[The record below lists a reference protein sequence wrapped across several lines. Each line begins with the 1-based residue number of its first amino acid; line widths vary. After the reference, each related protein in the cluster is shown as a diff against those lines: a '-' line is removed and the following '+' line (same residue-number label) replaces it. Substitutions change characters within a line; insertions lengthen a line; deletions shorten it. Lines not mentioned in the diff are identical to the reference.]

1 MSLPPPADQTL
12 DTVSVRE
19 RPPTAPPSGL
29 KRVVVAAMAGTVAE
43 WYEFFLYGTAS
54 ALVFGTHFF
63 RQTGNPVDGI
73 IAAFALYAVGFAAR
87 PIGGLVFGHFGDR
100 LGRKALL
107 QLSLIVVGVTTFL
120 MGCLPTF
127 DVIGYWAPT
136 LLVTLRLIQGFAFGG
151 EWGGAIILVSE
162 HSPDNRRGFWASWP
176 QAGVPAGNLVATLV
190 LLGLST
196 GLSEEAFLSWGWRV
210 AFWFSAVVVLIGYW
224 IRTKVDDAPIFKEAQ
239 ARQAELQESQP
250 GVGHVLRYHWRA
262 VLIGIG
268 ARFAENILYYIVV
281 TFSITYL
288 KLVVEMDTSKILL
301 LMLGAHALHFFLIPL
316 VGYLSDLIGRKP
328 VYLTGAVLTAFW
340 GFVGFP
346 MMDTGNAWIIML
358 AISMG
363 LAIESLTYA
372 PYSAL
377 MAEMFPTNVR
387 YTALSLC
394 YQFAPILAGSL
405 APLIAITLL
414 ERFDSS
420 IPISLYLVA
429 AAAISIVAV
438 SFAKETRGKSLRDVD
453 AEAAARTAR
462 TTQNV

>member
-1 MSLPPPADQTL
+1 MSNNETLEREARGGRPGTGREASTPA
-12 DTVSVRE
+12 
-19 RPPTAPPSGL
+19 GL
-29 KRVVVAAMAGTVAE
+29 KRVVAAAMAGTVAE

-63 RQTGNPVDGI
+63 RQTGNPVDGV

-100 LGRKALL
+100 IGRKALL
-107 QLSLIVVGVTTFL
+107 QLSLVVVGITTFL

-127 DVIGYWAPT
+127 DAIGYWAPA

-176 QAGVPAGNLVATLV
+176 QAGVPMGNLVATLV
-190 LLGLST
+190 LLGLSSA
-196 GLSEEAFLSWGWRV
+196 LSEEAFLSWGWRV

-239 ARQAELQESQP
+239 ARQAASQEAQP
-250 GVGHVLRYHWRA
+250 GVLHVLRHHWRS

-268 ARFAENILYYIVV
+268 ARFAENILYYLVV

-288 KLVVEMDTSKILL
+288 KLVVEMDTTRILL
-301 LMLGAHALHFFLIPL
+301 LMFGAHFLHFCMIPL
-316 VGYLSDLIGRKP
+316 VGLLSDIVGRKP
-328 VYLTGAVLTAFW
+328 VYLTGAILTAFW

-346 MMDTGNAWIIML
+346 MMDTGNDWIVMA
-358 AISMG
+358 AITLG
-363 LAIESLTYA
+363 LAINSLTYA

-377 MAEMFPTNVR
+377 MTEMFPTNVR

-405 APLIAITLL
+405 APLIALSLL
-414 ERFDSS
+414 QKFDSS
-420 IPISLYLVA
+420 TPIALYLVGA
-429 AAAISIVAV
+429 AVISIVAV
-438 SFAKETRGKSLRDVD
+438 SFAKETKGKSLHDVD
-453 AEAAARTAR
+453 SESASRINAAR
-462 TTQNV
+462 

>member
-1 MSLPPPADQTL
+1 MSSNETL
-12 DTVSVRE
+12 DRMTRNGGGDGSKSTSRG
-19 RPPTAPPSGL
+19 GL
-29 KRVVVAAMAGTVAE
+29 KRVVAAAMAGTVAE

-63 RQTGNPVDGI
+63 RQTGNPVDGV

-100 LGRKALL
+100 IGRKALL
-107 QLSLIVVGVTTFL
+107 QLSLVVVGITTFL

-127 DVIGYWAPT
+127 DVIGYWAPA

-176 QAGVPAGNLVATLV
+176 QAGVPMGNLVATLV
-190 LLGLST
+190 LLGLSSA
-196 GLSEEAFLSWGWRV
+196 LPEEAFLSWGWRV

-239 ARQAELQESQP
+239 ARQAASQEAQP
-250 GVGHVLRYHWRA
+250 GVLHVLRYHWRA

-268 ARFAENILYYIVV
+268 ARFAENILYYLVV

-288 KLVVEMDTSKILL
+288 KLVVEMDTSRILL
-301 LMLGAHALHFFLIPL
+301 LMFGAHFLHFCMIPL
-316 VGYLSDLIGRKP
+316 VGLLSDIIGRKP

-346 MMDTGNAWIIML
+346 MMDTGNDWIVMA
-358 AISMG
+358 AITLG

-377 MAEMFPTNVR
+377 MTEMFPTNVR

-405 APLIAITLL
+405 APLIALSLL
-414 ERFDSS
+414 QKFNSS
-420 IPISLYLVA
+420 TPIALYLVGA
-429 AAAISIVAV
+429 AVISIVAV
-438 SFAKETRGKSLRDVD
+438 SFAKETKGKSLRDVD
-453 AEAAARTAR
+453 DESALRT
-462 TTQNV
+462 NVPA

>member
-1 MSLPPPADQTL
+1 MTSNETLEKTTRNGRGGDGSKPSTPA
-12 DTVSVRE
+12 
-19 RPPTAPPSGL
+19 GL
-29 KRVVVAAMAGTVAE
+29 KRVVAAAMAGTVAE

-63 RQTGNPVDGI
+63 RQTGNPVDGV

-100 LGRKALL
+100 IGRKALL
-107 QLSLIVVGVTTFL
+107 QLSLVVVGITTFL

-127 DVIGYWAPT
+127 DVIGYWAPG

-176 QAGVPAGNLVATLV
+176 QAGVPMGNLVATLV
-190 LLGLST
+190 LLGLSSA
-196 GLSEEAFLSWGWRV
+196 LPEEAFLSWGWRV

-239 ARQAELQESQP
+239 ARQAISQETQP
-250 GVGHVLRYHWRA
+250 GVLHVLRYHWRA

-268 ARFAENILYYIVV
+268 ARFAENILYYLVV

-288 KLVVEMDTSKILL
+288 KLVVEMDTSRILL
-301 LMLGAHALHFFLIPL
+301 LMFGAHFLHFCMIPL
-316 VGYLSDLIGRKP
+316 VGLLSDIVGRKP

-346 MMDTGNAWIIML
+346 MMDTGNDWIVMA
-358 AISMG
+358 AITLG

-377 MAEMFPTNVR
+377 MTEMFPTNVR

-405 APLIAITLL
+405 APLIALSLL
-414 ERFDSS
+414 QKFDSS
-420 IPISLYLVA
+420 TPIALYLVGA
-429 AAAISIVAV
+429 AVISIVAV
-438 SFAKETRGKSLRDVD
+438 SFAKETKGKSLRDVD
-453 AEAAARTAR
+453 DESALRT
-462 TTQNV
+462 NVPA

>member
-1 MSLPPPADQTL
+1 MSSNETL
-12 DTVSVRE
+12 DRMARNGGGGDRSKSTS
-19 RPPTAPPSGL
+19 PDGL
-29 KRVVVAAMAGTVAE
+29 KRVVAAAMAGTVAE

-63 RQTGNPVDGI
+63 RQTGNPVDGV

-100 LGRKALL
+100 IGRKALL
-107 QLSLIVVGVTTFL
+107 QLSLVVVGITTFL

-127 DVIGYWAPT
+127 DVIGYWAPA

-176 QAGVPAGNLVATLV
+176 QAGVPMGNLVATLV
-190 LLGLST
+190 LLGLSSA
-196 GLSEEAFLSWGWRV
+196 LPEEAFLSWGWRV

-239 ARQAELQESQP
+239 ARQAASQEAPP
-250 GVGHVLRYHWRA
+250 GVLHVLRYHWRA

-268 ARFAENILYYIVV
+268 ARFAENILYYLVV

-288 KLVVEMDTSKILL
+288 KLVVEMDTSRILL
-301 LMLGAHALHFFLIPL
+301 LMFGAHFLHFCMIPL
-316 VGYLSDLIGRKP
+316 VGLLSDIIGRKP

-346 MMDTGNAWIIML
+346 MMDTGNDWIVMA
-358 AISMG
+358 AITLG

-377 MAEMFPTNVR
+377 MTEMFPTNVR

-405 APLIAITLL
+405 APLIALSLL
-414 ERFDSS
+414 QKFNSS
-420 IPISLYLVA
+420 TPIALYLVGA
-429 AAAISIVAV
+429 AVISIVAV
-438 SFAKETRGKSLRDVD
+438 SFAKETKGKSLRDVD
-453 AEAAARTAR
+453 DESALRTNIPA
-462 TTQNV
+462 